1 MRVKKTV
8 TTMMLIAC
16 VLLGMLFTACGQ
28 EEVNSM
34 EGENVTETM
43 ENENVQTVTF
53 IDDLGREVSVKNP
66 QRVAALL
73 GSYAHIWHL

>member
-43 ENENVQTVTF
+43 ENENV
-53 IDDLGREVSVKNP
+53 
-66 QRVAALL
+66 LL
-73 GSYAHIWHL
+73 VE